1 MTRTLTPAVLYL
13 RLSEFR
19 DLTDETFEV
28 RKAELEEFAA
38 SLGLRV
44 VWVAIEND
52 LNGDGRPKGASA
64 YKTPIRVTTA
74 TGMVEFRTNRPV
86 WQQVIRDWLLT
97 GRAKVLVVSDD
108 SRLARNERDGLDL
121 IDAARESR
129 ASVVAPDET
138 WEARWILR
146 NGGSDAEQEAL
157 RDRIADAR
165 RYSASIKAKVK
176 MGRRRW
182 AGRSYQGGRRPFGYR
197 VDTTTEEHQRTL
209 IINDDSEATREA
221 GYQDE
226 ALEIRQAAYDL
237 LHKVKLAAVLRGLN
251 DRGVTTVTGAAWST
265 RTIRDMLLKAAVVGK
280 QVRAGELVEAPWEGI
295 LDQATQDQLRDLLTD
310 PERRTN
316 KGGNEPKWLVSCF
329 AECGVCH
336 QQVKVGGAGRGRS
349 PAYVGS
355 ACGHVRRTAK
365 AVDELITDL
374 VLARLEEPDAADLLK
389 PPPALVADAEALRA
403 ERATL
408 RRQRAA
414 LLAVFEGDTQALAEI
429 RRKDARLSQIET
441 TLNTSS
447 QPDPLEEFRG
457 QPARTVW
464 EGLSVGRRRAVVQVL
479 LAQVVI
485 DRAGRKGSQFDPET
499 VKVRWVD
506 EALAA

>member
-1 MTRTLTPAVLYL
+1 MTATIASHLATTPGLTPAVIYL
-13 RLSEFR
+13 RLSDFR
-19 DLTDETFEV
+19 DQDDETFEA

-38 SLGLRV
+38 SQGLRV

-64 YKTPIRVTTA
+64 YKTPLKVTTPS
-74 TGMVEFRTNRPV
+74 GMVEFRTDRPR
-86 WQQVIRDWLLT
+86 WQQVIRDYLLT
-97 GRAKVLVVSDD
+97 GQAKVLVVSDD

-121 IDAARESR
+121 IDAAKVSG
-129 ASVVAPDET
+129 ASVVAPDEN
-138 WEARWILR
+138 WEPRWILR
-146 NGGSDAEQEAL
+146 DGGSDSEQEAL

-165 RYSASIKAKVK
+165 RYSASVRAKVK

-182 AGRSYQGGRRPFGYR
+182 AGKSYQGGRRPFGYQ
-197 VDTTTEEHQRTL
+197 VQAGTEEHHRNL
-209 IINDDSEATREA
+209 V
-221 GYQDE
+221 QDE
-226 ALEIRQAAYDL
+226 AEAREVRQAAHDL
-237 LHKVKLAAVLRGLN
+237 LHQVKLAAVLRGLN
-251 DRGVTTVTGAAWST
+251 DRGVPTVTGAPWST

-280 QVRAGELVEAPWEGI
+280 QVRAGVLVEAPWEGI
-295 LDQATQDQLRDLLTD
+295 LTEDTQNQLRDLLTD
-310 PERRTN
+310 PDRRTN

-355 ACGHVRRTAK
+355 ACGHVRRTAR

-389 PPPALVADAEALRA
+389 PPPALVADADALRA

-408 RRQRAA
+408 RRQRGA
-414 LLAVFEGDTQALAEI
+414 LLAVFEGDSQAEATI
-429 RRKDARLSQIET
+429 KAKDARLSQIET
-441 TLNTSS
+441 LLNTSS
-447 QPDPLEEFRG
+447 APDPLEEFRG

-464 EGLSVGRRRAVVQVL
+464 EGLSIARRRAVVQVL

-485 DRAGRKGSQFDPET
+485 DRAGRKGSAFDPET
-499 VKVRWVD
+499 VKVRWVE

>member
-1 MTRTLTPAVLYL
+1 MTSNLTPAVIYL
-13 RLSEFR
+13 RQSDFR
-19 DLTDETFEV
+19 DETDETFDV

-52 LNGDGRPKGASA
+52 LNGDGKPRGASA
-64 YKTPIRVTTA
+64 FKTPVKLTTA
-74 TGMVEFRTNRPV
+74 NGLVEFRTDRPR
-86 WQQVIRDWLLT
+86 WQEVIRDYLLT
-97 GRAKVLVVSDD
+97 GQAKVLIVSDD

-121 IDAARESR
+121 IDAARVSR
-129 ASVVAPDET
+129 ASVVAPDEN

-146 NGGSDAEQEAL
+146 DGGSDSEQEAL

-165 RYSASIKAKVK
+165 RYSASIRAKVK

-182 AGRSYQGGRRPFGYR
+182 AGRSYQGGRRPFGYQ
-197 VDTTTEEHQRTL
+197 VQEGTEQHQRNL
-209 IINDDSEATREA
+209 V
-221 GYQDE
+221 QDE
-226 ALEIRQAAYDL
+226 AEAQEVKQAAYDL

-251 DRGVTTVTGAAWST
+251 DRGVATVTGGPWST
-265 RTIRDMLLKAAVVGK
+265 RTIRDMLLSAAVVGK
-280 QVRAGELVEAPWEGI
+280 QVRAGERVEAPWEGI
-295 LDQATQDQLRDLLTD
+295 LTQATQDQLRDLLTD
-310 PERRTN
+310 PSRRTN
-316 KGGNEPKWLVSCF
+316 KGGNLPKWLVSCF

-336 QQVKVGGAGRGRS
+336 TQLKVGGAGRGRS

-355 ACGHVRRTAK
+355 VCGHVRRQAQ
-365 AVDELITDL
+365 AVDDLISDL
-374 VLARLEEPDAADLLK
+374 IIARLGEPDAADLLR
-389 PPPALVADAEALRA
+389 PPPALVVDAEALRA

-414 LLAVFEGDTQALAEI
+414 LLAIFEGDKQAKAEI
-429 RRKDARLSQIET
+429 DRKAARLSQIET
-441 TLNTSS
+441 QLTTSS

-464 EGLSVGRRRAVVQVL
+464 EGLSIARRRAVVQLL
-479 LAQVVI
+479 LASITI
-485 DRAGRKGSQFDPET
+485 DRAGRHGRVFDPET
-499 VKVRWVD
+499 IRVRWVE